1 MCEIC
6 GKRTTNITV
15 NNINYTICSSCGFL
29 SKTKEFIPSVTDE
42 YNRYLLH
49 DNDTNDGYI
58 KYQENFYNS
67 IEKFL
72 GENVL
77 DFGCGNN
84 HILANIINENNINSS
99 YFDIYF
105 YPDESYKKSLYDA
118 IIMEE
123 VIEHLSDPVSV
134 LKELISLLEENGKL
148 IIKTMFIKEDTNLKN
163 WWYLRDI
170 THISFF
176 SFETFSYLSK
186 LLSLE
191 IIYCN
196 DKDLIILQKA

>member
-1 MCEIC
+1 M
-6 GKRTTNITV
+6 
-15 NNINYTICSSCGFL
+15 
-29 SKTKEFIPSVTDE
+29 
-42 YNRYLLH
+42 
-49 DNDTNDGYI
+49 
-58 KYQENFYNS
+58 
-67 IEKFL
+67 
-72 GENVL
+72 L

-176 SFETFSYLSK
+176 SFKTFSYLSK